1 VQDTGHVTNA
11 TAIQGHLEHL
21 LCDFRDATMMAA
33 VDEQRVIRTARML
46 TAVPWFPLGS
56 DAMFHH
62 LGVLTRGTT
71 NLEEG
76 HGDLPYLASER
87 HSGD

>member
-11 TAIQGHLEHL
+11 TAIQGHLEHVL
-21 LCDFRDATMMAA
+21 FDFRQATMMAV
-33 VDEQRVIRTARML
+33 VDEKRVIRTARML
-46 TAVPWFPLGS
+46 TAVPWFPLGG

-62 LGVLTRGTT
+62 LGVLTRGTA

-76 HGDLPYLASER
+76 RGDLRYQA
-87 HSGD
+87 